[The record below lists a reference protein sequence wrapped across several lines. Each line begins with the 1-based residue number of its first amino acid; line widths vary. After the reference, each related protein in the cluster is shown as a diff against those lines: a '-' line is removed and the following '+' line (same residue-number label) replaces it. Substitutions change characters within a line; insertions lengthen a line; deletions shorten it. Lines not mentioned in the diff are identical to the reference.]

1 MGVIVIAEAGVN
13 HNGDIEIAKKLIDV
27 AAGAGADYVKFQT
40 FTADSLVTVNADK
53 ASYQKINT
61 RSNESQYAMLKK
73 LELTGDMHRS
83 LMRHCMERGISFL
96 STGFDIP
103 SVKFLVEMGVDFIKV
118 PSGEITNLPYLQFV
132 GSQGLP
138 VLLST
143 GMSTL
148 EEVGDAVDAL
158 FGAGLS
164 RNQLMLLHCT
174 SEYPAPFD
182 AVNLNAMLV
191 MRDRFE
197 VKVGY
202 SDHTSGI
209 TISMAAVALGAT
221 IIEKHFTL
229 DKGMEG
235 PDHKASLSPG
245 ELRDLIRGIREI
257 ECAVGN
263 GTKFPT
269 RSEMENAKVVRK
281 SLVASKY
288 IAAGDIFSEDNL
300 TTKRPGTGIS
310 PMKINQIIGTVSL
323 RSYEIDELIVL

>member
-1 MGVIVIAEAGVN
+1 MSAIVIAEAGVN
-13 HNGDIEIAKKLIDV
+13 HNGDIEIAKKLIDI
-27 AAGAGADYVKFQT
+27 AAGAGADYIKFQT
-40 FTADSLVTVNADK
+40 FTADSLVTANAGM

-61 RSNESQYAMLKK
+61 RSNESQHAMLKK
-73 LELTGDMHRS
+73 LELTGDMHKS
-83 LMRHCMERGISFL
+83 LLHHCMERGISFM

-103 SVKFLVEMGVDFIKV
+103 SVKFLVEMGVDFLKV

-148 EEVGDAVDAL
+148 EEVGDAVEAL
-158 FGAGLS
+158 YGAGLS
-164 RNQLMLLHCT
+164 RNQLVLLHCT

-182 AVNLNAMLV
+182 SVNLSAMLV
-191 MRDRFE
+191 MRDRFK

-229 DKGMEG
+229 DKDMEG

-263 GTKFPT
+263 GIKSPT
-269 RSEMENAKVVRK
+269 RSEIENAKVVRK

-288 IAAGDIFSEDNL
+288 IAAGDIFSEDNI

-310 PMKINQIIGTVSL
+310 PMKINQIIGTASL
-323 RSYEIDELIVL
+323 RSYAIDELIVL